1 MVWTFKLSWLF
12 LSIFWSLP
20 MHYDSIDK
28 NVEIIAF
35 DLSLIF
41 IFSFVGLLRIL
52 SMRPFL
58 FLVFFAWFF
67 LMNQNAA
74 VISDQLGKP
83 LHLNT
88 NGSQA

>member
-1 MVWTFKLSWLF
+1 MVWTFHLSWLF
-12 LSIFWSLP
+12 LSFFWRLT

-28 NVEIIAF
+28 NVKIIAF

-41 IFSFVGLLRIL
+41 IFSFIGLLRIL

-58 FLVFFAWFF
+58 FLVFFTWFF
-67 LMNQNAA
+67 LVNQKAA

-88 NGSQA
+88 NASKA